1 MRPAPEAKR
10 RADDGGVRRIHHVGI
25 TVADLDRSLVFYRD
39 LLGMRVIGLSA
50 DEDVGAIVGMPGMR
64 ARIADLDAGNGQ
76 IVELLEYGS
85 PNEDGLA
92 FGPDSV
98 GRCHLSLQ
106 VDELCSALSRLA
118 SGGFVP
124 VGQPAKVAVGGVW
137 QNCTVVYLRD
147 PDGVFVELVERGAG
161 RS

>member
-1 MRPAPEAKR
+1 MP
-10 RADDGGVRRIHHVGI
+10 DGAGVGRIHHVGV

-39 LLGMRVIGLSA
+39 LLGMSVIGLSA
-50 DEDVGAIVGMPGMR
+50 DEDIGAIVGMPGAH

-76 IVELLEYGS
+76 IVELLEYSS
-85 PNEDGLA
+85 PSEYGRA

-106 VDELCSALSRLA
+106 VDELSSALSRLA
-118 SGGFVP
+118 SGGFMP
-124 VGQPAKVAVGGVW
+124 VGQPAKVAAGGVW

-147 PDGVFVELVERGAG
+147 PDGVFVELVERDEG